1 MRAIEIRQFGG
12 PDVLVEVERDE
23 PSLGPAEV
31 LIRTAAIGVNFSD
44 VWVRLGADRDVTP
57 PFVPGIEVAGTIV
70 EVGRDVERGLSV
82 GDTVVGLPVF
92 SRGGYAERVA
102 VPAEWTFRVPRRIP
116 PEVAAAL
123 PVNYLTAYCAVEHAG
138 RVREGDRV
146 LVQAGAGG
154 VGLAAVQLAWRRGAD
169 VYATASP
176 SKHEAL
182 IEEGVVEAIDYRTR
196 DFREEIK
203 RLTGDGVD
211 LVVDG
216 VGLDDFRAS
225 MESLRFGGR
234 VVAYGYTA
242 GVTSKTERPAD
253 PGEALESASVSL
265 VELLSEGRGFVGVH
279 MDAGRER
286 LECWLARLV
295 EWYEEGEIRPRID
308 SVLSLGDAAVAH
320 ERLQERENVGKIVLV
335 P

>member
-1 MRAIEIRQFGG
+1 MRAVEIRQFGG
-12 PDVLVEVERDE
+12 PDVLVATERED
-23 PSLGPAEV
+23 PVPGAHDV

-57 PFVPGIEVAGTIV
+57 PVVPGIEVAGTV
-70 EVGRDVERGLSV
+70 EAVGSEVACRFAV
-82 GDTVVGLPVF
+82 GDYVVGMPVF
-92 SRGGYAERVA
+92 TRGTYAELVA
-102 VPAEWTFRVPRRIP
+102 VPAEWTFRIP
-116 PEVAAAL
+116 KRLAPEVTAAL

-176 SKHEAL
+176 FKHGAL

-216 VGLDDFRAS
+216 VGQDDYRAS

-242 GVTSKTERPAD
+242 GVTSKTERPVD
-253 PGEALESASVSL
+253 PGEALEAASVSL
-265 VELLSEGRGFVGVH
+265 IELLSEGRGFVGVH

-286 LECWLARLV
+286 LECWLAQLV
-295 EWYEEGEIRPRID
+295 EWYEQGEIRPRID
-308 SVLSLGDAAVAH
+308 SILPLRDAAVAH
-320 ERLQERENVGKIVLV
+320 ERLQERQNVGKIVLV

>member
-1 MRAIEIRQFGG
+1 M
-12 PDVLVEVERDE
+12 LVRSD
-23 PSLGPAEV
+23 
-31 LIRTAAIGVNFSD
+31 AIGVNFAD
-44 VWVRLGADRDVTP
+44 VRVRLGAERETALPV
-57 PFVPGIEVAGTIV
+57 VPGIEVAGTV
-70 EVGRDVERGLSV
+70 EAVGPGAAQAFAV
-82 GDTVVGLPVF
+82 GDFVVGLPVF
-92 SRGGYAERVA
+92 ARGAYAELVA
-102 VPAEWTFRVPRRIP
+102 VPAEWTFRVPRRLS
-116 PEVAAAL
+116 PEIAAAL
-123 PVNYLTAYCAVEHAG
+123 PVSYLTAYCAVEHAG

-146 LVQAGAGG
+146 LVQAGGG
-154 VGLAAVQLAWRRGAD
+154 AVGLAAVQLAWRRGAD

-182 IEEGVVEAIDYRTR
+182 LAEGVVEAIDYRTR

-216 VGLDDFRAS
+216 VGQDDFRAS
-225 MESLRFGGR
+225 MEALRYGGR

-242 GVTSKTERPAD
+242 GITSKTERPVD
-253 PGEALESASVSL
+253 PGEALGAASVSL
-265 VELLSEGRGFVGVH
+265 VELLAEGRGFVGVG

-286 LECWLARLV
+286 LESWLARLV

-308 SVLSLGDAAVAH
+308 SVLPLRDAAVAH

>member
-1 MRAIEIRQFGG
+1 MRVVEIQEFEG
-12 PDVLVEVERDE
+12 PDVLVEVERDAQA
-23 PSLGPAEV
+23 PGPDEV
-31 LIRTAAIGVNFSD
+31 LVRTSAIGVNFSD
-44 VWVRLGADRDVTP
+44 VWVRLGADREITP
-57 PFVPGIEVAGTIV
+57 PFVPGIEVAGTIE
-70 EVGRDVERGLSV
+70 EVGVDVGRGLSV
-82 GDTVVGLPVF
+82 GDFVVGLPVI
-92 SRGGYAERVA
+92 SRGGYAELVV
-102 VPAEWTFRVPRRIP
+102 VPAEWTFRVPRRLA

-176 SKHEAL
+176 SKHAAL
-182 IEEGVVEAIDYRTR
+182 LEEGVVEAIDYRTH

-216 VGLDDFRAS
+216 VGQDDFRPS

-234 VVAYGYTA
+234 VIAYGYTA
-242 GVTSKTERPAD
+242 GVTSKTERPVD
-253 PGEALESASVSL
+253 PGEALGSASVSL
-265 VELLSEGRGFVGVH
+265 IELLSEGRGFVGIG

-286 LECWLARLV
+286 LESWLARLV
-295 EWYEEGEIRPRID
+295 EWYEAGEIRPRID
-308 SVLSLGDAAVAH
+308 SVLPLGDAAVAH